1 MQRGMSKRI
10 DKTWL
15 VFISI
20 ENDDHDRCVDLF
32 SRPDGTCGFEEFRRD
47 VEDRGEWTPVSYYSG
62 TSYPSRRSALEA
74 AMRAVIWLE
83 AAIEHSPSAQ
93 RLLSEILPN

>member
-1 MQRGMSKRI
+1 MSKRI
-10 DKTWL
+10 DKSWL

-20 ENDDHDRCVDLF
+20 ENDGHDRCVDLF

-62 TSYPSRRSALEA
+62 TSYPSRLSALEA
-74 AMRAVIWLE
+74 ALRSVVWLE
-83 AAIEHSPSAQ
+83 AAIKHSPSAQ
-93 RLLSEILPN
+93 RLLSQNSN